1 MSGSIGLPKDYLF
14 TAKSLKSAGQP
25 LSDDLLMLGLSVVN
39 GRVKLY
45 FYPVEVKASKDD
57 VHAKKGEIQV
67 ANTYKLLRERL
78 FGESTFVKQIY
89 RTFFASQLLTNA
101 EKLKA
106 NQLISES
113 NFELIDKCRYDLLNA
128 RYDIVDDGLPIQEMG
143 LASLIAFNSAQ
154 NKIGTEVIDE
164 IPICHI
170 NINNVE
176 YLKIID
182 GSAFEN
188 EDSFLYSELSASDG
202 YLQTIQLL
210 SERKSKDD
218 TINEK
223 DKIHFSETGGA
234 FHPENKAIK
243 DDLKMDTID
252 IIEESYEKM
261 L

>member
-1 MSGSIGLPKDYLF
+1 
-14 TAKSLKSAGQP
+14 
-25 LSDDLLMLGLSVVN
+25 
-39 GRVKLY
+39 
-45 FYPVEVKASKDD
+45 
-57 VHAKKGEIQV
+57 
-67 ANTYKLLRERL
+67 
-78 FGESTFVKQIY
+78 
-89 RTFFASQLLTNA
+89 
-101 EKLKA
+101 
-106 NQLISES
+106 
-113 NFELIDKCRYDLLNA
+113 
-128 RYDIVDDGLPIQEMG
+128 MG

-252 IIEESYEKM
+252 IIEESYEKNA
-261 L
+261 LTETINFKLLY

>member
-1 MSGSIGLPKDYLF
+1 MTDFPFKKWVLLVLLLSIL
-14 TAKSLKSAGQP
+14 LKI
-25 LSDDLLMLGLSVVN
+25 
-39 GRVKLY
+39 KL
-45 FYPVEVKASKDD
+45 
-57 VHAKKGEIQV
+57 
-67 ANTYKLLRERL
+67 
-78 FGESTFVKQIY
+78 
-89 RTFFASQLLTNA
+89 
-101 EKLKA
+101 
-106 NQLISES
+106 
-113 NFELIDKCRYDLLNA
+113 
-128 RYDIVDDGLPIQEMG
+128 
-143 LASLIAFNSAQ
+143 AQ
-154 NKIGTEVIDE
+154 VIDE